1 MLTNGW
7 RSQTQQTSKYTSL
20 LSAIV
25 FVHNK
30 SLYTCTCTHT
40 HAHSHNHTR
49 LFHMS
54 ILHFWSHHLLQ
65 SIYSLYVNI
74 SQNTATWIMPGSS
87 QKAFTPEKQACQ
99 TLKYS
104 SLFFFS
110 PFITKS
116 LAGDLLSGC
125 WSTLPSPN
133 PLGPMYVKAKHALQ
147 GEGESCRR
155 QRGEVTKRS
164 GTACDPL
171 PLLHHHPQN
180 PSRCCRSRWTPPRL
194 PDVAA
199 NRVVIGLYNLL
210 CYKACISDL
219 SQNLRDRLAY
229 RCLLV
234 KETSVR

>member
-30 SLYTCTCTHT
+30 SLYTCTCTYT

-104 SLFFFS
+104 SLFFF
-110 PFITKS
+110 FS
-116 LAGDLLSGC
+116 LHHKVFGW
-125 WSTLPSPN
+125 WSTLWLLIYST
-133 PLGPMYVKAKHALQ
+133 LAQSA
-147 GEGESCRR
+147 
-155 QRGEVTKRS
+155 
-164 GTACDPL
+164 GTNVCK
-171 PLLHHHPQN
+171 
-180 PSRCCRSRWTPPRL
+180 S
-194 PDVAA
+194 
-199 NRVVIGLYNLL
+199 
-210 CYKACISDL
+210 KACST
-219 SQNLRDRLAY
+219 
-229 RCLLV
+229 
-234 KETSVR
+234 KERERAVGGSAGR